1 RPGATAEQAHRFLD
15 RQRVGQLR
23 VLELDA
29 ESLAQGPPLAA
40 SGPVQP
46 EDLHVPRIA
55 SREPLQD
62 LDGGG
67 LAGAVRPEQAEA
79 LARGHREIEPG
90 DRQHVPVAFDQAGA
104 ADGGHAQA
112 GFFGSGGV
120 IAFFRAASSCICM
133 LFTASASARIFM
145 STPPPRDAI
154 TDIVPATSATVP
166 TLLVSAR

>member
-1 RPGATAEQAHRFLD
+1 CRAR
-15 RQRVGQLR
+15 RVGGRLGDR
-23 VLELDA
+23 GVEA
-29 ESLAQGPPLAA
+29 EARGRRAAPAPAGPA
-40 SGPVQP
+40 QP
-46 EDLHVPRIA
+46 EDLHVSRIGR
-55 SREPLQD
+55 REPLQD

-79 LARGHREIEPG
+79 LSRGHREIEPG
-90 DRQHVPVAFDQAGA
+90 DGQHVAIALDQARA

-112 GFFGSGGV
+112 GLFGSGGV

-166 TLLVSAR
+166 TLLVRAR